1 MTKNK
6 LNKANEIDMKIR
18 RLEAYKK
25 FAEIF
30 KDIDEHCKTDVLIKV
45 GHSDN
50 YEIMIDE
57 IPVIAEMFKAIF
69 EYSLHEKENLEAE
82 FEKL

>member
-25 FAEIF
+25 FAENF
-30 KDIDEHCKTDVLIKV
+30 KDIDKTSKTDVLIEV

-50 YEIMIDE
+50 WKIMIDE
-57 IPVIAEMFKAIF
+57 IPVIAEMFKAIY

>member
-25 FAEIF
+25 FAENF
-30 KDIDEHCKTDVLIKV
+30 KDVDKHSKVDVLIEV
-45 GHSDN
+45 GNSDN
-50 YEIMIDE
+50 WKIMIDE
-57 IPVIAEMFKAIF
+57 IPVIKEMFKAIY

>member
-18 RLEAYKK
+18 RFEAYKK
-25 FAEIF
+25 FAENF
-30 KDIDEHCKTDVLIKV
+30 KDINKHCITGVLIEV
-45 GHSDN
+45 VHSDKK
-50 YEIMIDE
+50 IMIDE
-57 IPVIAEMFKAIF
+57 MPVIAEMFKAIY
-69 EYSLHEKENLEAE
+69 EYSLHEKENFEAE

>member
-18 RLEAYKK
+18 RLESYKK
-25 FAEIF
+25 FAETF
-30 KDIDEHCKTDVLIKV
+30 KDIDETSKTDVLIEV
-45 GHSDN
+45 GHSGN
-50 YEIMIDE
+50 WKIMIDE
-57 IPVIAEMFKAIF
+57 ISVIAEMFKAIY

-82 FEKL
+82 FENL

>member
-25 FAEIF
+25 FAENF
-30 KDIDEHCKTDVLIKV
+30 KDIDAHCKTDVLIEV
-45 GHSDN
+45 GNSGN
-50 YEIMIDE
+50 W
-57 IPVIAEMFKAIF
+57 
-69 EYSLHEKENLEAE
+69 
-82 FEKL
+82 

>member
-25 FAEIF
+25 FAENF
-30 KDIDEHCKTDVLIKV
+30 KDIGKTSKTDVLIEV

-50 YEIMIDE
+50 WKIMIDE
-57 IPVIAEMFKAIF
+57 ISVIAEMFKAIY
-69 EYSLHEKENLEAE
+69 EYSLHEKEKLEAE
-82 FEKL
+82 FEEL

>member
-18 RLEAYKK
+18 RLEAYKN
-25 FAEIF
+25 FAENF
-30 KDIDEHCKTDVLIKV
+30 KDIDETCKTDVLIEV
-45 GHSDN
+45 GNSDN
-50 YEIMIDE
+50 WKIMIDE
-57 IPVIAEMFKAIF
+57 IPVIAEIFKAIY

>member
-18 RLEAYKK
+18 RLETYKK
-25 FAEIF
+25 FAENF
-30 KDIDEHCKTDVLIKV
+30 KDIDDTCKTDVLIKV
-45 GHSDN
+45 GNSDN

-57 IPVIAEMFKAIF
+57 IPIIAEMFKAIY

-82 FEKL
+82 FENL

>member
-18 RLEAYKK
+18 RFEAYKK
-25 FAEIF
+25 FAENF
-30 KDIDEHCKTDVLIKV
+30 KDVDKHSKVDVLIEV
-45 GHSDN
+45 GNSDN
-50 YEIMIDE
+50 RKIMIDE
-57 IPVIAEMFKAIF
+57 IPVIEEMFKAIY

>member
-18 RLEAYKK
+18 RLETYKK
-25 FAEIF
+25 FAENF
-30 KDIDEHCKTDVLIKV
+30 KDIDEHCKTDVLIEV
-45 GHSDN
+45 GNSDN
-50 YEIMIDE
+50 WKIMIDE
-57 IPVIAEMFKAIF
+57 IPVIAEMFKAIY

-82 FEKL
+82 FENL

>member
-18 RLEAYKK
+18 RFEAYKK
-25 FAEIF
+25 FAENF
-30 KDIDEHCKTDVLIKV
+30 KDINKHCKTDVLIEV
-45 GHSDN
+45 GNSDN
-50 YEIMIDE
+50 WKIRIDE
-57 IPVIAEMFKAIF
+57 IPVIEEMFKAIY

-82 FEKL
+82 FENL

>member
-25 FAEIF
+25 FAENF
-30 KDIDEHCKTDVLIKV
+30 KDIDETCKTNVLIEV
-45 GHSDN
+45 GNSGN
-50 YEIMIDE
+50 WKIMIDE
-57 IPVIAEMFKAIF
+57 ISVIAEMFKAIY

-82 FEKL
+82 FENL

>member
-25 FAEIF
+25 FAENF
-30 KDIDEHCKTDVLIKV
+30 KDIDEHCKTDVLINV

-50 YEIMIDE
+50 YKIMIDE
-57 IPVIAEMFKAIF
+57 IPVIAEMFKAIY

>member
-18 RLEAYKK
+18 KLEAYKK
-25 FAEIF
+25 FAENF
-30 KDIDEHCKTDVLIKV
+30 KDIDETCKTDVLIEAGYSGNWK
-45 GHSDN
+45 
-50 YEIMIDE
+50 IMIDE
-57 IPVIAEMFKAIF
+57 ISVIAEMFKAIY

-82 FEKL
+82 FENL

>member
-1 MTKNK
+1 MTKDK

-18 RLEAYKK
+18 RFEAYKK
-25 FAEIF
+25 FAENF
-30 KDIDEHCKTDVLIKV
+30 KDIDEHSKTDVLIEV
-45 GHSDN
+45 GNSDN
-50 YEIMIDE
+50 WKIRIDE
-57 IPVIAEMFKAIF
+57 IPVIAEMFKAIY

>member
-18 RLEAYKK
+18 RFEAYKK
-25 FAEIF
+25 FAENF
-30 KDIDEHCKTDVLIKV
+30 KDVDKHSKVDVLIEV
-45 GHSDN
+45 GNSDN
-50 YEIMIDE
+50 WKIMIDE
-57 IPVIAEMFKAIF
+57 IPVIGEMFKAIY

>member
-1 MTKNK
+1 
-6 LNKANEIDMKIR
+6 MKIR

-25 FAEIF
+25 FAESF
-30 KDIDEHCKTDVLIKV
+30 KDIDEHSKTDVLIKV

-57 IPVIAEMFKAIF
+57 IPVIAEMVKAIY

>member
-25 FAEIF
+25 FAENF
-30 KDIDEHCKTDVLIKV
+30 KDIGKHCNTDVLIEV
-45 GHSDN
+45 GHSGN
-50 YEIMIDE
+50 WKMMIDE
-57 IPVIAEMFKAIF
+57 IPVIAEMFKAIY
-69 EYSLHEKENLEAE
+69 EYSLHEKEKLEAE

>member
-18 RLEAYKK
+18 RFEVYKK
-25 FAEIF
+25 FAENF
-30 KDIDEHCKTDVLIKV
+30 KDIDETCKTDVLIEV
-45 GHSDN
+45 GHSGN
-50 YEIMIDE
+50 WKIMIDE
-57 IPVIAEMFKAIF
+57 ISVIAEMFKAIY

>member
-6 LNKANEIDMKIR
+6 LNKANEIDNKIR
-18 RLEAYKK
+18 RLETYKK
-25 FAEIF
+25 FAEGF
-30 KDIDEHCKTDVLIKV
+30 KDIDEHCKTDVLIEV
-45 GHSDN
+45 GHSGN
-50 YEIMIDE
+50 WKMMIDE
-57 IPVIAEMFKAIF
+57 IPVIAEMFKAIY

>member
-25 FAEIF
+25 FAETF
-30 KDIDEHCKTDVLIKV
+30 KDIDETCKTDVLIEV
-45 GHSDN
+45 GHSGN
-50 YEIMIDE
+50 WKIMIDE
-57 IPVIAEMFKAIF
+57 IFVIAEMFKAIY

-82 FEKL
+82 FENL